1 MSVREEVH
9 QFLKD
14 NAGAGYTNDQIAG
27 MLSLPEPSVRRATLQ
42 LEKANRIHFD
52 NVTTRGR
59 ILWMVEPSVNG
70 GVQRPA
76 TV

>member
-14 NAGAGYTNDQIAG
+14 NAGTGYTNDQIASE
-27 MLSLPEPSVRRATLQ
+27 LALPEPSVRRATLQ
-42 LEKANRIHFD
+42 LDKACKVVFMG
-52 NVTTRGR
+52 VTSRR
-59 ILWMVEPSVNG
+59 RLLWMVQPSING